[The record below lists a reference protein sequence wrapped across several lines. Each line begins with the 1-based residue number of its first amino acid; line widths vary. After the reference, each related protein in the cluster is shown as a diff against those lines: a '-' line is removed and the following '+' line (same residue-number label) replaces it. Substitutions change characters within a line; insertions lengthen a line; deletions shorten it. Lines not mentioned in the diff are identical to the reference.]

1 MSFPLR
7 FDISLKLLP
16 AMAERVPH
24 FAVDRAKRTLT
35 RDVELGRRVFWWT
48 GPGLGT
54 EYWLR
59 TVALEIT
66 HAMADGRSGREQP
79 VIPVVVECTPGQRKE
94 QLLDHIFGRLVDD
107 WQVFAERRGASSRLM
122 PPQPPGRGARVVV
135 NDAGDHR
142 KTWLCDGLRTLEHSD
157 AYARYALWLL
167 GAEEGFRE
175 GLAEVL
181 KWFDELP
188 IGFQPRALALFGG
201 PLTDVD
207 LRERQDSSRN
217 HHWERRLAPGLEY
230 FDASAWLRK
239 SLPGLKTEQTQE
251 LIDWTGLHPEVVTT
265 VASRLAQGTSVDLRR
280 ALRGS
285 MTVLDELF
293 ESVFAYVDGGRKLPY
308 RGADLACEHA
318 IFQLLAEVGAEGLT
332 QPEVERELR
341 MRELRPYLMPWLATG
356 MIVRDMRQSPTHLRV
371 SSKLFV
377 DWYLDRVL

>member
-7 FDISLKLLP
+7 FDISLKLLL

-54 EYWLR
+54 ELLAAHR
-59 TVALEIT
+59 GPRDNPC
-66 HAMADGRSGREQP
+66 DGRRSLGREQP
-79 VIPVVVECTPGQRKE
+79 VIPVVVECAPGQRKD
-94 QLLDHIFGRLVDD
+94 QLLDHFCVDLSTIGR
-107 WQVFAERRGASSRLM
+107 SSLSVGGLQSTYA
-122 PPQPPGRGARVVV
+122 PQPPGRGARVVV
-135 NDAGDHR
+135 NDGGDHR

-207 LRERQDSSRN
+207 LRGRQDSSRN

-239 SLPGLKTEQTQE
+239 SLPALKTEQTQE

-285 MTVLDELF
+285 MAVLDELF